1 MLHSK
6 ATAAL
11 LRLKE
16 MDRKYNI
23 KRNEG
28 KRVHNNISTESSP
41 EGSPRVLQVN
51 SKPLNNKYKSE
62 DPILPIILAEK
73 EIKSKVWLQFGIL
86 FKMINENVQ
95 GHTRYI

>member
-41 EGSPRVLQVN
+41 ESSPRVLQVN

-73 EIKSKVWLQFGIL
+73 EIKSKV
-86 FKMINENVQ
+86 
-95 GHTRYI
+95 